1 MIKNEKQYKI
11 TKSKLKDFERSL
23 KVYRE
28 GKYSDPVIHKGMK
41 DSLKSQMDDLK
52 KEIREYEKLKNK
64 KVPRIKITSFEQ
76 LPEALIRSRISH
88 GYTQKQFAVKL
99 KMPEQQIQ
107 RYEAENYRAVSF
119 ETLMK
124 IAKTLK
130 IDLEKET
137 SVKIGYG

>member
-23 KVYRE
+23 KVCRE
-28 GKYSDPVIHKGMK
+28 GKYSDPVIHKAMK

-52 KEIREYEKLKNK
+52 KEIREYEKLKNQ
-64 KVPRIKITSFEQ
+64 KVPRIKISSFEQ

-88 GYTQKQFAVKL
+88 GYTQKQFAKKL

-124 IAKTLK
+124 IAKALK

-137 SVKIGYG
+137 SVKIGY

>member
-1 MIKNEKQYKI
+1 MIKNEKQYRI

-23 KVYRE
+23 KVFQE
-28 GKYSDPVIHKGMK
+28 SKHPDPIIQKAMK
-41 DSLKSQMDDLK
+41 DAVKSQMEDLK
-52 KEIREYEKLKNK
+52 KELRDYEKLKSQK
-64 KVPRIKITSFEQ
+64 IPRIKITSLEQ

-88 GYTQKQFAVKL
+88 GYTQKQFALKL

-124 IAKTLK
+124 IVKALQ

-137 SVKIGYG
+137 SVKIGY

>member
-23 KVYRE
+23 KVCQE
-28 GKYSDPVIHKGMK
+28 GKHPDPVIHKAMK

-52 KEIREYEKLKNK
+52 KEIREYEKLKNQ
-64 KVPRIKITSFEQ
+64 KVPRIKISSFDQ

-88 GYTQKQFAVKL
+88 GYTQKRFAIKL

-124 IAKTLK
+124 IAKVLK

>member
-23 KVYRE
+23 KVCRE
-28 GKYSDPVIHKGMK
+28 GKFSDPVIHKAMK
-41 DSLKSQMDDLK
+41 NAIKSQMDDLK
-52 KEIREYEKLKNK
+52 KEIREYEKLKDK
-64 KVPRIKITSFEQ
+64 KVPRIKISSFEQ
-76 LPEALIRSRISH
+76 FPEALIRSRISH
-88 GYTQKQFAVKL
+88 GYTQKQLANKL

-119 ETLMK
+119 ETLMR
-124 IAKTLK
+124 IAKALK

-137 SVKIGYG
+137 SIKIGY

>member
-23 KVYRE
+23 KVCRE
-28 GKYSDPVIHKGMK
+28 GKFPDPVIHKAMK
-41 DSLKSQMDDLK
+41 DAIKSQMDE
-52 KEIREYEKLKNK
+52 KEIREYEKLKDK
-64 KVPRIKITSFEQ
+64 KVPRIKISSFEQ
-76 LPEALIRSRISH
+76 FPEALIRSRISH
-88 GYTQKQFAVKL
+88 GYTQKQLAGKL

-119 ETLMK
+119 ETLMR
-124 IAKTLK
+124 IAKALK

-137 SVKIGYG
+137 SIKIGY